1 MMDFFSALFRAMPGA
16 VAQGMLW
23 GIMALGVYVTYKI
36 LDYADLTVD
45 GSLALGGAVSAILV
59 KNGMDPFLSLL
70 FATVAGMT
78 AGMITGLL
86 HTKLKIPAILSGILS
101 MIALYSINIRIMG
114 TPNIS
119 FGLKLPTIIRVVND
133 WFPSLSQEVVTI
145 LLGVVFLALI
155 IGFLYWFFGTE
166 VGSAIRAT
174 GNNEYMARALGVSTD
189 WMKILAL
196 LISNALVS
204 LSGAMIAQYQGYSDV
219 KMGTGAIVTG
229 LASVIIG
236 LVVGETV
243 CRKNFSFA
251 TRLITVV
258 IGAVLY
264 RVIIALVLQLGLNT
278 DDLKLFTAIIVA
290 VALAFP
296 YVKSRL
302 FKYKKKQKEGASA
315 C

>member
-1 MMDFFSALFRAMPGA
+1 MEFFSALLRAMPGA
-16 VAQGMLW
+16 VAQGLLW
-23 GIMALGVYVTYKI
+23 GVMALGVYVTYKI

-70 FATVAGMT
+70 FATVAGMA
-78 AGMITGLL
+78 AGAVTGLL

-119 FGLKLPTIIRVVND
+119 FGLKIPTMVKIVRE
-133 WFPSLSQEVVTI
+133 WFPALSQEVATI
-145 LLGVVFLALI
+145 LIGGVFLAVI
-155 IGFLYWFFGTE
+155 VGFLYWFFGTE

-236 LVVGETV
+236 LVVGEAV
-243 CRKNFSFA
+243 CRKKFPFA
-251 TRLITVV
+251 IRLIAVV
-258 IGAVLY
+258 FGSVLY
-264 RVIIALVLQLGLNT
+264 RIIIALVLQLGLST

-290 VALAFP
+290 VALAIP
-296 YVKSRL
+296 YLKSRI
-302 FKYKKKQKEGASA
+302 FKGRKKQKGGTPA